1 MKHIVYTGEIN
12 KIVLCSN
19 DDKRLRTF
27 GIIRT
32 YPYGTNT
39 LKVCK
44 SEMLMT
50 ILMKIKQS
58 IIQSDDIFQIVHTEC

>member
-1 MKHIVYTGEIN
+1 MYTEEIN

-19 DDKRLRTF
+19 DDKRLRAF
-27 GIIRT
+27 GIIKT